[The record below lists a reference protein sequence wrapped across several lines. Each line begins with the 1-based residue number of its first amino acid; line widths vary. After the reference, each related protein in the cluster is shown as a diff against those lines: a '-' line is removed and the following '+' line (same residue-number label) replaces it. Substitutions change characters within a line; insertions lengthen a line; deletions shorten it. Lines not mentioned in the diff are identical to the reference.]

1 MAQSERASEQ
11 EQKSG
16 MDQLLEELTS
26 FLGAQAGKLADKA
39 SDKLGEVTDQLTDVA
54 QGNGKL
60 SDVAGIGGRM
70 LQGDSP
76 MKAMMGQGFSGIK
89 DKVTDAASQIFGK
102 GKKGRKS
109 GGKVVN
115 IVEFIDVGLP
125 LRTVYDHWAQ
135 YEDFSSFAK
144 GVRDVSRN
152 DDTTSDWKV
161 KVGPSTRGWKATV
174 QEQIPDERIVWTS
187 EGAKGSTR
195 GCVSFHEL
203 APSLTR
209 IVVVVEYY
217 PSGLFEKTGNLWRA
231 QGRRLRLDLK
241 HFLRHVS
248 LTTDEPE
255 GWRGEIRDGEVV
267 RTHEEAMEEEGEY
280 EEDEGE
286 EEGEYEGDEDQGEGE
301 ARDEAAEDAG
311 EAEGEYEE
319 DEEGDEFEEG
329 EEPEEGEPEEDEE
342 ASEDGYANGEEEYA
356 EEDVPEEEDEEDEY
370 DEDEEDEEDEEDGDE
385 ADEAS
390 RPRRRQR
397 R

>member
-1 MAQSERASEQ
+1 MAQSERAGAQ
-11 EQKSG
+11 DQKSG
-16 MDQLLEELTS
+16 LDQLIEELTS
-26 FLGAQAGKLADKA
+26 FLGAQAEQLADKA
-39 SDKLGEVTDQLTDVA
+39 SDKLGDVTDQLQDVA

-70 LQGDSP
+70 LRGDSP
-76 MKAMMGQGFSGIK
+76 TKAMAGQGLSSLK
-89 DKVTDAASQIFGK
+89 DKVTDAASQVFGK
-102 GKKGRKS
+102 SKKGRKS

-125 LRTVYDHWAQ
+125 LRTVYDHWSQ
-135 YEDFSSFAK
+135 YEDFSGFAK

-187 EGAKGSTR
+187 EGAKGTTR

-209 IVVVVEYY
+209 VIVVVEYY
-217 PSGLFEKTGNLWRA
+217 PSGFFEKTGNLWRA

-267 RTHEEAMEEEGEY
+267 VTHEEALEEEDAGEDEGEY
-280 EEDEGE
+280 EEG
-286 EEGEYEGDEDQGEGE
+286 
-301 ARDEAAEDAG
+301 
-311 EAEGEYEE
+311 AEG
-319 DEEGDEFEEG
+319 EEGDEGDEFAEE
-329 EEPEEGEPEEDEE
+329 EDEEPEEDEGE
-342 ASEDGYANGEEEYA
+342 PDGRYADDEEDYA
-356 EEDVPEEEDEEDEY
+356 EEDGLEEADEEDEG
-370 DEDEEDEEDEEDGDE
+370 EDEE
-385 ADEAS
+385 ARS
-390 RPRRRQR
+390 PRRHR

>member
-1 MAQSERASEQ
+1 MAQSERASSQ
-11 EQKSG
+11 EPKSG
-16 MDQLLEELTS
+16 LDQLLEELKS
-26 FLGAQAGKLADKA
+26 FLGAQAEQLADKA
-39 SDKLGEVTDQLTDVA
+39 SDKLGDVTDQLTDVA

-60 SDVAGIGGRM
+60 SDVAGVGGRM

-76 MKAMMGQGFSGIK
+76 IKAMMGQGLSGLK
-89 DKVTDAASQIFGK
+89 DKVTGAASQVFGK

-115 IVEFIDVGLP
+115 IIEFIDVGLP
-125 LRTVYDHWAQ
+125 LRTVYDHWSQ
-135 YEDFSSFAK
+135 YEDFSGFAK

-152 DDTTSDWKV
+152 DDTTSDWKI

-174 QEQIPDERIVWTS
+174 QEQVPDERIVWTS

-217 PSGLFEKTGNLWRA
+217 PSGFFEKTGNLWRA

-267 RTHEEAMEEEGEY
+267 VTHEEALEEEGED
-280 EEDEGE
+280 EEGE
-286 EEGEYEGDEDQGEGE
+286 EEGADED
-301 ARDEAAEDAG
+301 EDSG
-311 EAEGEYEE
+311 EAEGEYED
-319 DEEGDEFEEG
+319 DEEGGEFEEG
-329 EEPEEGEPEEDEE
+329 EEPEEDEEEPEG
-342 ASEDGYANGEEEYA
+342 SYAQDEEEYA
-356 EEDVPEEEDEEDEY
+356 EEDAPEEDED
-370 DEDEEDEEDEEDGDE
+370 DE

-390 RPRRRQR
+390 RPRRRR
-397 R
+397 